1 MVESIFV
8 ENHKATPLEQPIGVL
23 ASLVAGFDRIASR
36 PALLLPPILLDL
48 FLWLG
53 PSLRIRGLIEG
64 AILTLGEFARAEPAA
79 AEQVTAYQAQLG
91 ELAGRFNLAA
101 ALSSLPVGVPSWM
114 AGLLPP
120 ASPLGMRPGIEL
132 GSLGT
137 AFVAWAAL
145 QVVGLGLGSLYHR
158 SIAGLLA
165 PDLDRGGMW
174 GLWGRM
180 LVVGAMIY
188 AGVFLGSLGLVMLV
202 SLAAMVLPLLGIGLF
217 FVATGMA
224 TWFVMYLIFTP
235 HGMVRY
241 RLSIP
246 KAMAES
252 IFLVRWNFSGVVRF
266 LALALLIIWLT
277 NLLWDIPSPDSWLE
291 LLSVL
296 GHAIVRTTLLAGS
309 YAFYQGR
316 MNWLAALR
324 EAAQARPAV

>member
-1 MVESIFV
+1 
-8 ENHKATPLEQPIGVL
+8 
-23 ASLVAGFDRIASR
+23 
-36 PALLLPPILLDL
+36 
-48 FLWLG
+48 
-53 PSLRIRGLIEG
+53 
-64 AILTLGEFARAEPAA
+64 
-79 AEQVTAYQAQLG
+79 
-91 ELAGRFNLAA
+91 
-101 ALSSLPVGVPSWM
+101 
-114 AGLLPP
+114 
-120 ASPLGMRPGIEL
+120 
-132 GSLGT
+132 
-137 AFVAWAAL
+137 
-145 QVVGLGLGSLYHR
+145 
-158 SIAGLLA
+158 
-165 PDLDRGGMW
+165 
-174 GLWGRM
+174 
-180 LVVGAMIY
+180 
-188 AGVFLGSLGLVMLV
+188 MLV